1 MHRTKLSVSLTCHFQ
16 LSPMPP
22 LNLLKSS
29 EMYKILFIFIE
40 IASWRLGSPPICSL
54 RKKVLLL
61 LCLLFVSSLV
71 NAEKSNAILIP
82 EPHRFSKL
90 KQCKLILEI
99 QRTRASQ
106 VASGKESSCQYR
118 RQGFN
123 LGVGKIPWRRKWQP
137 TPVFLSGKS
146 HGQRSLVGYSPLGC
160 KE

>member
-29 EMYKILFIFIE
+29 EMYKILFIFTE
-40 IASWRLGSPPICSL
+40 IASWRLGSPICSL

-61 LCLLFVSSLV
+61 LCLLFVLSLV
-71 NAEKSNAILIP
+71 NAEKSNAILIS

-90 KQCKLILEI
+90 KQGKLILEI

-146 HGQRSLVGYSPLGC
+146 RGQRSLVGYSPLGC